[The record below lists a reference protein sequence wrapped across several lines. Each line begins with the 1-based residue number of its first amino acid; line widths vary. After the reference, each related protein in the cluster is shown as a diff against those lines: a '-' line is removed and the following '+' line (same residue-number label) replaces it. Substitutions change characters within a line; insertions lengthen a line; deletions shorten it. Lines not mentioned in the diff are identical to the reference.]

1 MKAASALAAASVLL
15 ADAALAATDGGA
27 AGESAGGEAGSG
39 GLPQLDPTSFPSQ
52 VFWLV
57 IAFGLLY
64 WLLAKRALPRVADIL
79 ETRQDRIA
87 ADLDRAQNLRREAE
101 EAMTRHE
108 QLVAD
113 AQARAR
119 AELDAANERIRAD
132 AARREGELE
141 RSLQRQLAEAE
152 ERIAAAREEALKALE
167 DVARDAAKDAVGR
180 LVGVDVSTEE
190 AARAV
195 ADARKQAA

>member
-27 AGESAGGEAGSG
+27 AGESAGGGAGSG
-39 GLPQLDPTSFPSQ
+39 GLPQLDPTSYPSQ

>member
-1 MKAASALAAASVLL
+1 MKAASALAVASVLL
-15 ADAALAATDGGA
+15 AEAALAATDGGA
-27 AGESAGGEAGSG
+27 AGDSAGGETGSG
-39 GLPQLDPTSFPSQ
+39 GLPQLDPTSYPSQ

-101 EAMTRHE
+101 EAMARHE

>member
-1 MKAASALAAASVLL
+1 VKAASALAAASVLL
-15 ADAALAATDGGA
+15 ADAALAATGGDP
-27 AGESAGGEAGSG
+27 AGEHAGGDAASG
-39 GLPQLDPTSFPSQ
+39 GLPQLDPTSYPSQ

-57 IAFGLLY
+57 IAFALLY

-87 ADLDRAQNLRREAE
+87 ADLDRAHSLRQEAQ
-101 EAMTRHE
+101 EAMAQHE
-108 QLVAD
+108 KLVAD

-132 AARREGELE
+132 AARQEAELE
-141 RSLQRQLAEAE
+141 RSLQRQLAEADQ
-152 ERIAAAREEALKALE
+152 RIAAAREEALKALE
-167 DVARDAAKDAVGR
+167 DVARDASREAVGR
-180 LVGVDVSTEE
+180 LVGVDITSEE

>member
-1 MKAASALAAASVLL
+1 MRAASALAAASVLL
-15 ADAALAATDGGA
+15 ADAALAATGADA
-27 AGESAGGEAGSG
+27 AGEHAGGEAASG
-39 GLPQLDPTSFPSQ
+39 GMPQLDPTSYPGQ
-52 VFWLV
+52 IFWLV
-57 IAFGLLY
+57 IAFVLLY

-87 ADLDRAQNLRREAE
+87 ADLDRAQSLRQEAQ
-101 EAMTRHE
+101 EAMAQHE
-108 QLVAD
+108 KLVAD

-132 AARREGELE
+132 AARQEAELE
-141 RSLQRQLAEAE
+141 RSLQRQLAEADQ
-152 ERIAAAREEALKALE
+152 RIAAAREEALKALE
-167 DVARDAAKDAVGR
+167 DVARDASREAVGR
-180 LVGVDVSTEE
+180 LVGVDITSEE

>member
-1 MKAASALAAASVLL
+1 MKAASALAVASVLL
-15 ADAALAATDGGA
+15 AEAALAATDGGA
-27 AGESAGGEAGSG
+27 AGDSAGGETGSG
-39 GLPQLDPTSFPSQ
+39 GLPQLDPTSYPSQ

-101 EAMTRHE
+101 EAMARHE

-195 ADARKQAA
+195 ADVRKQAA

>member
-15 ADAALAATDGGA
+15 ADAALAATGGDA
-27 AGESAGGEAGSG
+27 AGEHAGGEAASG
-39 GLPQLDPTSFPSQ
+39 GMPQLDPTSYPSQ
-52 VFWLV
+52 IFWLI
-57 IAFGLLY
+57 IAIAVLY

-87 ADLDRAQNLRREAE
+87 ADLDRAQGLRQEAQ
-101 EAMTRHE
+101 EAMAQHE
-108 QLVAD
+108 KLVAD
-113 AQARAR
+113 AQSRAR
-119 AELDAANERIRAD
+119 AELDAANDRIRAD
-132 AARREGELE
+132 AARQEAELE
-141 RSLQRQLAEAE
+141 RSLQRQLAEAD

-167 DVARDAAKDAVGR
+167 DVARDASREAVGR
-180 LVGVDVSTEE
+180 LVGVDISSEE

>member
-1 MKAASALAAASVLL
+1 MKAASALAAASVVLT
-15 ADAALAATDGGA
+15 DAALAATGGDG
-27 AGESAGGEAGSG
+27 AGGGAGGEAASG
-39 GLPQLDPTSFPSQ
+39 GLPQLDPSTYPSQ
-52 VFWLV
+52 VFWLI
-57 IAFGLLY
+57 IAVVLLY

-87 ADLDRAQNLRREAE
+87 ADLDRAQSLRQEAE
-101 EAMTRHE
+101 EAMAQHE
-108 QLVAD
+108 KLVAD

-119 AELDAANERIRAD
+119 AELDAANERVQAD
-132 AARREGELE
+132 AARQEAELE

-152 ERIAAAREEALKALE
+152 QRIAAAREDALKALE
-167 DVARDAAKDAVGR
+167 EVARDASREAVGR
-180 LVGVDVSTEE
+180 LVGVDISSEE

>member
-27 AGESAGGEAGSG
+27 AGESAGGGAGSG
-39 GLPQLDPTSFPSQ
+39 GLPQLDPTSYPSQ

-101 EAMTRHE
+101 EAMARHE

>member
-1 MKAASALAAASVLL
+1 MRAASALAAASVVLT
-15 ADAALAATDGGA
+15 DAALAATGGDG
-27 AGESAGGEAGSG
+27 AGGGAGGEAASG
-39 GLPQLDPTSFPSQ
+39 GLPQLDPSTYPSQ
-52 VFWLV
+52 VFWLI
-57 IAFGLLY
+57 IAVVLLY

-87 ADLDRAQNLRREAE
+87 ADLDRAQSLRQEAE
-101 EAMTRHE
+101 EAMAQHE
-108 QLVAD
+108 KLVAD

-119 AELDAANERIRAD
+119 AELDAANERVQAD
-132 AARREGELE
+132 AARQEAELE

-152 ERIAAAREEALKALE
+152 QRIAAAREDALKALE
-167 DVARDAAKDAVGR
+167 EVARDASREAVGR
-180 LVGVDVSTEE
+180 LVGVDISSEE

>member
-1 MKAASALAAASVLL
+1 M
-15 ADAALAATDGGA
+15 
-27 AGESAGGEAGSG
+27 
-39 GLPQLDPTSFPSQ
+39 PQLDPSSYPSQ

-57 IAFGLLY
+57 IAFLLLY
-64 WLLAKRALPRVADIL
+64 WLLTKRALPRVADIL

-87 ADLDRAQNLRREAE
+87 ADLDRAQSLRQEAE
-101 EAMTRHE
+101 EAMAEHE
-108 QLVAD
+108 RLVAD

-119 AELDAANERIRAD
+119 AELDAANERVRSD
-132 AARREGELE
+132 AARQEAELE

-152 ERIAAAREEALKALE
+152 QRIAAAREEALRALE
-167 DVARDAAKDAVGR
+167 DVARDASREAVGR
-180 LVGVDVSTEE
+180 LVGVDISTEE